1 VQPTGGQNNQY
12 SPGQQPPPASD
23 PWNQQPPPS
32 GDEPVSAESYPQY
45 SVPSAD
51 PATSLQHYAQP
62 AADYGAPVNQAYDVP
77 VYNQPPPPVQP
88 PVPPPP
94 PDYGFPQPGYVSPPP
109 GYPQQQSAPPYPQ
122 QQSAPPYPQQQSAP
136 PYLSQ
141 PVTAP
146 PVQPLYQP
154 PQYGAPPPVLP
165 PPAKKSN
172 TGLIVGLVGGGLVLL
187 LVICGGVAFAAGLF
201 SDNNKDRKT
210 SQSTTATPGDGTPS
224 AATSAEDSPTPSPA
238 VTARDLATLDDK
250 STDQTP
256 FELDQFFP
264 AATFNGGGGE
274 VYTRAGYGFY
284 SACENS
290 GGDKLKTLLTKNG
303 CGNMA
308 VGVYLNHD
316 KTIMTGVMVIPLP
329 NASNATAVYNG
340 IKADSTIPPTF
351 WIWCPP
357 AGQPGGNIC
366 TSADRNNA
374 YRQWFYG
381 NYHRYLIV
389 AIALHTDGRASNDEV
404 NLTKTDQDCR
414 AHVIDALPVI
424 R

>member
-1 VQPTGGQNNQY
+1 MQPTGGQNNQN
-12 SPGQQPPPASD
+12 SPGQQPPPAVD
-23 PWNQQPPPS
+23 PWNQPS

-62 AADYGAPVNQAYDVP
+62 DADYAQPVSPAYDVP
-77 VYNQPPPPVQP
+77 NYNQPTYNQPPPT
-88 PVPPPP
+88 
-94 PDYGFPQPGYVSPPP
+94 DYGFPQPGYVSPPP
-109 GYPQQQSAPPYPQ
+109 GYPQPQSAPPYG
-122 QQSAPPYPQQQSAP
+122 PPP
-136 PYLSQ
+136 P
-141 PVTAP
+141 VP
-146 PVQPLYQP
+146 PVQPVYQP
-154 PQYGAPPPVLP
+154 PPQYPALPPPV
-165 PPAKKSN
+165 KKSN
-172 TGLIVGLVGGGLVLL
+172 TGLIIGLVGGGLVLL
-187 LVICGGVAFAAGLF
+187 LVICGGIAFAAGLF
-201 SDNNKDRKT
+201 TDKSDKKT
-210 SQSTTATPGDGTPS
+210 TQSATATPGNGPTSGDT
-224 AATSAEDSPTPSPA
+224 ATDSPTPSPA
-238 VTARDLATLDDK
+238 ATARDPSTFDDK

-264 AATFNGGGGE
+264 VASFTAGGGE
-274 VYTRAGYGFY
+274 VYTRTGSGFY
-284 SACENS
+284 SACDNS

-357 AGQPGGNIC
+357 SGQPGANIC
-366 TSADRNNA
+366 TSSDRNNA